1 MSFEKVING
10 ILRYLNA
17 EIYNKMNGWQEVLAR
32 VAVSRMVGN
41 SDLLKQSLMENS
53 FFRTFDIVDSHG
65 NIDVDG
71 LVRDIKTQI
80 AEKGKLVITLPML
93 GTFTFTA
100 DDVDELHRYIRE
112 A

>member
-17 EIYNKMNGWQEVLAR
+17 EIFSKMSSWQEVLAR
-32 VAVSRMVGN
+32 VAVSRMVG
-41 SDLLKQSLMENS
+41 SSELLKQSLTENA
-53 FFRTFDIVDSHG
+53 FFRTFAIVDAHG

-71 LVRDIKTQI
+71 LMRDLRAQI

-93 GTFTFTA
+93 GSFTFTA

>member
-17 EIYNKMNGWQEVLAR
+17 EIYSKMSGWQEILAR
-32 VAVSRMVGN
+32 VAVSRMVG
-41 SDLLKQSLMENS
+41 SSEQLKQGLMNN
-53 FFRTFDIVDSHG
+53 TFLQTFAIVDSHG

-71 LVRDIKTQI
+71 LMRDLKTQI

-93 GTFTFTA
+93 GSFTFTA

>member
-17 EIYNKMNGWQEVLAR
+17 EIFSKMSSWQEVLAR
-32 VAVSRMVGN
+32 VAVSRMIGN
-41 SDLLKQSLMENS
+41 ADVLKQSLIDNS
-53 FFRTFDIVDSHG
+53 FFRTFAIIDSHG

-71 LVRDIKTQI
+71 LMRDLRAQI

-93 GTFTFTA
+93 GSFTFTA
-100 DDVDELHRYIRE
+100 DDVDELHRYIKE

>member
-17 EIYNKMNGWQEVLAR
+17 EIFSKMSSWQEVLAR
-32 VAVSRMVGN
+32 VAVSRMVG
-41 SDLLKQSLMENS
+41 SSELLKQFLMNNA
-53 FFRTFDIVDSHG
+53 FLRTFAIVDAHG

-71 LVRDIKTQI
+71 LMRDLRAQI
-80 AEKGKLVITLPML
+80 AERGKLVISLPML
-93 GTFTFTA
+93 GNFTFVA
-100 DDVDELHRYIRE
+100 EDVDELHRYIRE

>member
-17 EIYNKMNGWQEVLAR
+17 EIFSKMSSWQEVLAR
-32 VAVSRMVGN
+32 VAVSRMVE
-41 SDLLKQSLMENS
+41 SSELLKQSLMENA
-53 FFRTFDIVDSHG
+53 FFRTFAIVDSHG
-65 NIDVDG
+65 NIDVEG
-71 LVRDIKTQI
+71 LMRDLRAQI

-93 GTFTFTA
+93 GSFTFTA
-100 DDVDELHRYIRE
+100 DDVDELHRYIKE

>member
-17 EIYNKMNGWQEVLAR
+17 EIYSKMSGWQEILAR
-32 VAVSRMVGN
+32 VAVSRMVG
-41 SDLLKQSLMENS
+41 SSEQLKQGLMNS
-53 FFRTFDIVDSHG
+53 TFLQTFAIVDSHG

-71 LVRDIKTQI
+71 LMRDLKTQV

-93 GTFTFTA
+93 GSFTFTA